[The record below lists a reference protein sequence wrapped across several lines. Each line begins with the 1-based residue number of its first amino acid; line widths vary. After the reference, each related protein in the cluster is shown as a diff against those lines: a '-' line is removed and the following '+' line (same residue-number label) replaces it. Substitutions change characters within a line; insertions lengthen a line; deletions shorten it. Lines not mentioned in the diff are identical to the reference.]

1 MKYVN
6 HLKPAEIKT
15 LTDGFRYSPSSR
27 FRIRCHAILLSNKGY
42 KIDKIA
48 DIIDFHRNTISIWIE
63 QWESMGICGLIS
75 DASPGR
81 PPIYTEQEQEKVC
94 KWIDEQP
101 QQLRDVQIRLEK
113 ETGKSASLETVK
125 RNLKK
130 IKV

>member
-1 MKYVN
+1 
-6 HLKPAEIKT
+6 
-15 LTDGFRYSPSSR
+15 
-27 FRIRCHAILLSNKGY
+27 
-42 KIDKIA
+42 
-48 DIIDFHRNTISIWIE
+48 
-63 QWESMGICGLIS
+63 MGICGLIS

-81 PPIYTEQEQEKVC
+81 PLIYTEQEQERVC